1 MITRF
6 AALLVLALASLLLTC
21 GEAEEESFAKGTPAV
36 GEHMAYRDSIV
47 LDLEGEDSTTV
58 LQLLQ
63 RDHSVHALSTAGG
76 AFVEGIDDYGD
87 NGEYFWIYT
96 VNDTA
101 PTVACDKFVTSAG
114 DKIKW
119 HFRRIGK

>member
-6 AALLVLALASLLLTC
+6 AALLVIALASLLFAC
-21 GEAEEESFAKGTPAV
+21 GEAEEKSSTEGTPAV

-47 LDLEGEDSTTV
+47 LNLDGVDSTTV

-63 RDHSVHALSTAGG
+63 QDHSVHALSTAGG
-76 AFVEGIDDYGD
+76 AFVEGIDEYGD

-101 PTVACDKFVTSAG
+101 PTVACDRYITSDG

-119 HFRRIGK
+119 HFRKVGK